1 MSLRMNR
8 LLNASLLS
16 VVFLASLGTVACTA
30 ETSEENAPSAA
41 TQSPAELLAGEGG
54 TQTAPISGYATAQT
68 ITSGKAS
75 LVVDGAS
82 YDLLSYSFGISN
94 HNSALPGGVDH
105 GAGKAVLADLHVT
118 VRPSAN
124 EAVLRRAILVGE
136 SFVNARIVLYPT
148 VAPGSPKAPK
158 PIELAVFDN
167 AFVHAVATGGGGG
180 TAVESYTLSASKVT
194 LSYAGAKVAYDAKL
208 GVFDNDGACADDG
221 VLPTYTQANAGEP
234 AKYPLVAGAVRVDSV
249 AVAISNT
256 YSGTTGGKAR
266 LEGISLAGSLE
277 KGGVCG
283 FYYSAK
289 GKIAAAAKIGI
300 AGEVG
305 SKNPKAFESTSWT
318 ACLSGVESVQI
329 TSSGDGAPVQVLQ
342 LQAGG
347 VLRTDRTYDAKSGRL
362 NESSS
367 GWSFVNNRSA
377 STCAA
382 VEL

>member
-1 MSLRMNR
+1 MNR
-8 LLNASLLS
+8 HLNASLLS
-16 VVFLASLGTVACTA
+16 VVFFASLGTAACTA

-41 TQSPAELLAGEGG
+41 TTQSPAELLAGEGG

-94 HNSALPGGVDH
+94 HNPALSGGVDQ
-105 GAGKAVLADLHVT
+105 GAGKAVLADLHVM

-124 EAVLRRAILVGE
+124 EAVLRRAILSGE
-136 SFVNARIVLYPT
+136 SVANARIVLYPT
-148 VAPGSPKAPK
+148 VSAGSPKAPK
-158 PIELAVFDN
+158 PIELAVFQN
-167 AFVHAVATGGGGG
+167 AFVNAVATGGGGDS
-180 TAVESYTLSASKVT
+180 TVESYALAVTNVT
-194 LSYAGAKVAYDAKL
+194 LSYAGARVAYDMRR
-208 GVFDNDGACADDG
+208 GVFESDGACADDG
-221 VLPTYTQANAGEP
+221 VLPAYTQANAGEA

-249 AVAISNT
+249 AVAVSNPN
-256 YSGTTGGKAR
+256 GATTAGKAQ
-266 LEGISLAGSLE
+266 LDGISLAGSLE

-289 GKIAAAAKIGI
+289 GKVAAAAKIGI

-305 SKNPKAFESTSWT
+305 IKNPKAFESTSWT

-367 GWSFVNNRSA
+367 GWSFVNNRPA